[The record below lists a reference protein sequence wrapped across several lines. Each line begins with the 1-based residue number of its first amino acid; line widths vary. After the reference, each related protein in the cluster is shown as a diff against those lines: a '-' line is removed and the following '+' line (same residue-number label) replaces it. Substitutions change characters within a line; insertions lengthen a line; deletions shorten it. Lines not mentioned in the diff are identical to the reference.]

1 MLLAV
6 CAEISMVH
14 NFIFGNEQAS
24 SWEQGGEMRIKG
36 VKLKREKEHKAATK
50 HFLHTKNE
58 NR

>member
-1 MLLAV
+1 MLLGVV

-36 VKLKREKEHKAATK
+36 ATLKREHKAATK

>member
-1 MLLAV
+1 
-6 CAEISMVH
+6 MVH